1 MTRTMLT
8 GNAAAAWGARLAAV
22 DYVPAFPITPQTE
35 IVETLARWCE
45 SGAMPARLVMMDSEH
60 SMLAAAATAAAT
72 GVRVFTATSSQG
84 LLYGFEMLYAIAGLR
99 LPLVLVN
106 VSRALAHPITLEPD
120 HNDVLAARD
129 SGFLQF
135 HCETSQEVLDS
146 ILIAYRLAE
155 HQKIL
160 LPVIVNLDG
169 FYLSFTREPVA
180 LPTLEEVRE
189 FLPRCAPAYS
199 VLSGKE
205 SVALGAAVLDASLYS
220 YFKHQMHNASAA
232 ALAIYPK
239 IADEFAERFGR
250 RHGII
255 DEFMLDDAD
264 YVMVMTNSF
273 ASMGKAEIKRLRSTG
288 KSVGLVR
295 LRMIR
300 PFPHEAIQRVLAGR
314 KGVAVIDQNISVGKG
329 GILFSE
335 IASALYGLNDRPP
348 VLLSFIGGLG
358 GRRFRPGEFDG
369 MLATMEKPSE
379 TGAEMARP
387 HLLFTAQECR
397 EVGRFFA
404 IASNEPASESPPVG
418 AGFKPALPVGVNT
431 KGIS

>member
-1 MTRTMLT
+1 MTRVMLT
-8 GNAAAAWGARLAAV
+8 GNAAAAWGARLAEI

-35 IVETLARWCE
+35 IVETLARWCQ
-45 SGAMPARLVMMDSEH
+45 SGEMPARLVMMDSEH
-60 SMLAAAATAAAT
+60 SMLAAAGTATAT

-84 LLYGFEMLYAIAGLR
+84 FLYGFEMLYAIAGLR

-120 HNDVLAARD
+120 HNDVFSARD
-129 SGFLQF
+129 TGFLQF

-160 LPVIVNLDG
+160 LPAIVNLDG
-169 FYLSFTREPVA
+169 FYLSFTREPVE
-180 LPTLEEVRE
+180 LPELEEVRK
-189 FLPRCAPAYS
+189 FLPSFTPAYP

-205 SVALGAAVLDASLYS
+205 SVALGASVLDSSLYS
-220 YFKHQMHNASAA
+220 YFKHQMHHAA
-232 ALAIYPK
+232 DNALAIYPQ

-250 RHGII
+250 RHGMIE
-255 DEFMLDDAD
+255 EFMLDDAD
-264 YVMVMTNSF
+264 YVFVMTNSF
-273 ASMGKAEIKRLRSTG
+273 ASMGKAEIKRLRKAG
-288 KSVGLVR
+288 KKVGLIR

-300 PFPHEAIQRVLAGR
+300 PFPHEEIQRVLGGR
-314 KGVAVIDQNISVGKG
+314 KAIAVIDQNISVGKG

-335 IASALYGLNDRPP
+335 IASALYGLNDRPA

-369 MLATMEKPSE
+369 MLGKMENPTE
-379 TGAEMARP
+379 TAAEMARP
-387 HLLFTAQECR
+387 HLLFTGEECR
-397 EVGRFFA
+397 EVGRFFS
-404 IASNEPASESPPVG
+404 IAREEP
-418 AGFKPALPVGVNT
+418 
-431 KGIS
+431 

>member
-1 MTRTMLT
+1 MLT
-8 GNAAAAWGARLAAV
+8 GNAAAAWGARLAEV

-35 IVETLARWCE
+35 IIDTLARWCANGE
-45 SGAMPARLVMMDSEH
+45 IATRLVMMDSEH

-120 HNDVLAARD
+120 HNDVLSARD
-129 SGFLQF
+129 TGFLQF
-135 HCETSQEVLDS
+135 HCETSQEVFDS

-155 HQKIL
+155 HAKIL

-180 LPTLEEVRE
+180 LPETDAVRQ
-189 FLPRCAPAYS
+189 FLPSFAPVYP
-199 VLSGKE
+199 VLSAQQ

-220 YFKHQMHNASAA
+220 YFKHQMQLAADA
-232 ALAIYPK
+232 ALTIYPQ
-239 IADEFAERFGR
+239 IAGEFAEAFGR
-250 RHGII
+250 RH
-255 DEFMLDDAD
+255 DAVEEFMLDDAE
-264 YVMVMTNSF
+264 YVIVMTNSF
-273 ASMGKAEIKRLRSTG
+273 ASMGKAEVKRLRSAG
-288 KSVGLVR
+288 KKIGLAR

-300 PFPHEAIQRVLAGR
+300 PFPTEDLQRVLRGR

-335 IASALYGLNDRPP
+335 IAGALYGLSDRPP
-348 VLLSFIGGLG
+348 LLLSFIGGLG
-358 GRRFRPGEFDG
+358 GRRFRPGEFDTI
-369 MLATMEKPSE
+369 LATLEAGDE
-379 TGAEMARP
+379 TAAQMARP
-387 HLLFTAQECR
+387 HLLFTAEECR
-397 EVGRFFA
+397 DVGRFFA
-404 IASNEPASESPPVG
+404 IASDETSVIDRALGTGLNPAPTDASKDHHE
-418 AGFKPALPVGVNT
+418 T
-431 KGIS
+431 